1 MKKLLVLL
9 FASLLVLAACGQ
21 EESKLED
28 KKETKSSSKESKKD
42 DKKSEEDKS
51 DEDTKQVA
59 ENENTQEQPT
69 AQENVQ
75 SQEPVQ
81 SQEQQPV
88 QQEQSPTVEEQQN
101 LDGHTY
107 HYDPEYDTY
116 GYTGQVAE
124 DGMPVLDPNEN
135 VDTHGGQV
143 PNDNLTDEEIK
154 EMMGE

>member
-1 MKKLLVLL
+1 M
-9 FASLLVLAACGQ
+9 
-21 EESKLED
+21 
-28 KKETKSSSKESKKD
+28 
-42 DKKSEEDKS
+42 
-51 DEDTKQVA
+51 
-59 ENENTQEQPT
+59 
-69 AQENVQ
+69 
-75 SQEPVQ
+75 
-81 SQEQQPV
+81 

-101 LDGHTY
+101 SDGHTY